1 MDSVFMEMEFMVRVS
16 QVFFVALILFTS
28 CKKSDE
34 KEEKLNPY
42 YRQEMRNFVIGISQV
57 AKAEN
62 SNFLIIPQNG
72 IELVTMDGEP
82 DGTKAMDY
90 LNAIDANGQEDLL
103 YGYNNDN
110 EATPGEERDYIINF
124 LNVSRISGNK
134 ILVTDY
140 CSTPSK
146 MDDSYAAN
154 HSRNYVSFAAD
165 QRNLDH
171 IPNHPNPIYAE
182 NDDDILSI
190 SQVKNFLY
198 LINPANFTSK
208 SDFIDAVTATNYDL
222 IIMDLFSAD
231 NLTFTS
237 SDIEQLRIK
246 ANGGS
251 RLVVCYMSIGEAEDY
266 RYYWN
271 PSWQSDK
278 PEWLD
283 AVNPDWPGNYKVK
296 YWESAWQDIIYGNDD
311 SYLSKILAAGFDGVY
326 LDIIDGF
333 EYYE

>member
-1 MDSVFMEMEFMVRVS
+1 MDFMVRIS

-34 KEEKLNPY
+34 EAEEVNPY
-42 YRQEMRNFVIGISQV
+42 YRQEMRNFVIGISQA
-57 AKAEN
+57 AKEDHPG
-62 SNFLIIPQNG
+62 FLIIPQNG
-72 IELVTMDGEP
+72 IELVTIDGEA
-82 DGTKAMDY
+82 DGAKAMDY

-110 EATPGEERDYIINF
+110 EATLGEERDYIIDF
-124 LNVSRISGNK
+124 LNVSRNSGNK

-140 CSTPSK
+140 CSTPLK
-146 MDDSYAAN
+146 VDDSYAVN
-154 HSRNYVSFAAD
+154 QSRNYVSFAAN
-165 QRNLDH
+165 RRELDH
-171 IPNHPNPIYAE
+171 IPNYPNPIYAE
-182 NDDDILSI
+182 NDDDILAMT
-190 SQVKNFLY
+190 QVKNFLY

-222 IIMDLFSAD
+222 VIMDLFSAD
-231 NLTFTS
+231 NLAFTAGE
-237 SDIEQLRIK
+237 IEELRIK

-271 PSWQSDK
+271 PLWNSAK

-296 YWESAWQDIIYGNDD
+296 YWEPAWQDIIYGNED
-311 SYLSKILAAGFDGVY
+311 SYLSKILNAGFDGVY

-333 EYYE
+333 EYYD